1 VITDRELVSS
11 LKIAVG
17 DRLQEWVSAGQRNG
31 ATPDA
36 DDQRQFAITVA
47 TEQVRLVDRE
57 RLVRGQTQMAQGEVA
72 MLVREVVAALF
83 DAGGFTA
90 VFDRPDMAN
99 LAVNGIEAYGEL
111 VTGETIP
118 LGRIAA
124 SEAEVIEL
132 VQQLLSTQSRTS
144 RTFNSAH
151 PLVSAQLSNGMRLTA
166 SMEVSDSVSVS
177 IRRAVLRNVSLAEL
191 VKLGTLTT
199 LSADFLAAVVHGELN
214 VVIGGGTNS
223 GKTTMIRALCDEIPA
238 TDRLVVVEDAAELNL
253 KHPIRHPDVVSLE
266 TRLPNVEGVGEV
278 TLGELCK
285 HALRMSPKRLICGEI
300 RSGNEAMPVL
310 SAMTTGNDGSMTTI
324 HARTAENSLEK
335 LRTLLGIAIGIDA
348 PVAADLI
355 SQAVDIVLYLHQDR
369 ASGKRLVMSIRE
381 VTGHEGSQ
389 ILTNAVFTRQSDGVL
404 RPTATVSER
413 LRERLLSVGFD
424 PRRMITG
431 LAS

>member
-1 VITDRELVSS
+1 MSTDRELISA
-11 LKIAVG
+11 LKVAVG
-17 DRLQEWVSAGQRNG
+17 DRLQEWVAMAQRNG
-31 ATPDA
+31 KPVDL
-36 DDQRQFAITVA
+36 DDQRQYAITVA

-57 RLVRGQTQMAQGEVA
+57 RLVRGESQLDHGEA
-72 MLVREVVAALF
+72 TLLIREVVAALF

-124 SEAEVIEL
+124 SEGEVVEL

-166 SMEVSDSVSVS
+166 SMEVSDCVSVS

-191 VKLGTLTT
+191 VRLGTITPLASD
-199 LSADFLAAVVHGELN
+199 LLAAVVKAELN

-223 GKTTMIRALCDEIPA
+223 GKTTMIRALCDEIPP

-278 TLGELCK
+278 TLAELCK

-348 PVAADLI
+348 QVAADLI
-355 SQAVDIVLYLHQDR
+355 SQAVDVVVYLHQDR
-369 ASGKRLVMSIRE
+369 TTGKRLVMSIRE
-381 VTGHEGSQ
+381 VAGHEGTKIQ
-389 ILTNAVFTRQSDGVL
+389 TNAVFSRQADGVL
-404 RPTATVSER
+404 RPTGTVSER
-413 LRERLLSVGFD
+413 LRERLMLAGFD